1 MWWEVNAN
9 LFFIFFSKDIKNYFL
24 IMQILRIWKE
34 PEFKLL
40 MQRACG
46 VNFLLNDYDDDDDDD
61 DQCLS
66 NFIFLL

>member
-1 MWWEVNAN
+1 
-9 LFFIFFSKDIKNYFL
+9 
-24 IMQILRIWKE
+24 MQILRIWKE

-66 NFIFLL
+66 NFIFLLWPRDLDFLTPKSHHL